1 MLGLPPSVYMS
12 AEMGLTS
19 GSRPPNVGPGS
30 AEKGNK
36 GEYGHVA
43 PTRYWIKSSWRGRVF
58 TRKSHAALKS
68 GSVFASITAFQIER
82 KPYGVTGGSW
92 ALLVQR

>member
-1 MLGLPPSVYMS
+1 MG

-19 GSRPPNVGPGS
+19 RSRPPNLGPGL
-30 AEKGNK
+30 ADRGNK
-36 GEYGHVA
+36 REYRHIA

-68 GSVFASITAFQIER
+68 GSVFAYITAFQIER